1 MRMPRPDFT
10 VTAPPL
16 PDRPIVF
23 EQDWRDL
30 GFLHW
35 RVDPDRVGHLLP
47 PGTRPDVHDDWTYVG
62 LVPFEMRN
70 TRAYGSPPFP
80 YLGDFLETNVRL
92 YSVDD
97 AGRHG
102 VVFLS
107 LESSRL
113 LVSLFARGTVR
124 IPYTWSR
131 QRNDVD
137 GARRRWTTHR
147 RWPHRGLTSRVV
159 LEVGEPITQPDD
171 LSVFLTAR
179 WGLHARWGGRTA
191 WIRNTHA
198 SWHLHRA
205 RVLECADQLVPAAGV
220 AVAGPPDVPALYSP
234 GLHAAF
240 TAPEFL

>member
-1 MRMPRPDFT
+1 MLPSEFT
-10 VTAPPL
+10 VSPPPL
-16 PDRPIVF
+16 PDRPVVF

-30 GFLHW
+30 AFLHW
-35 RVDPDRVGHLLP
+35 RVDPDEIRALFP
-47 PGTRPDVHDDWTYVG
+47 AGTRPDVFDGATYVG

-97 AGRHG
+97 SGRHG

-137 GARRRWTTHR
+137 GMRRRWVTRR
-147 RWPHRGLTSRVV
+147 RWPHRGLTSRVIV
-159 LEVGEPITQPDD
+159 DVGESIAEPDD
-171 LSVFLTAR
+171 LAVFLTAR

-191 WIRNTHA
+191 WIRNTHPP
-198 SWHLHRA
+198 WQLLRA
-205 RVLECADQLVPAAGV
+205 TVVACDDQLVRAAGV
-220 AVAGPPDVPALYSP
+220 AVSGHPDVPTLFSA
-234 GLHAAF
+234 GLHTRF